1 MENLMTVFN
10 KMFPGEDLEDVFG
23 PGGDYDDRRQ
33 VFKTLSVRNIK
44 PWHFFCRVS
53 KNFNIIRSDAILY
66 HAEHKWLSTTKVCL
80 SE

>member
-33 VFKTLSVRNIK
+33 VFKTLSVK
-44 PWHFFCRVS
+44 KYPTLAFF
-53 KNFNIIRSDAILY
+53 L
-66 HAEHKWLSTTKVCL
+66 
-80 SE
+80 